1 MPRRY
6 TPRFSIAQINC
17 TAMDHVGEAFA
28 AAKQAALETEGG
40 AKARAKEAERA
51 FGEVALTAAATK
63 LGQAAKPFA
72 EQAISKIS
80 DAAGDILPESVSN
93 ALGLETS
100 AGTGLTE
107 GEALSQIPADDF
119 IPRFSPQED
128 FELQDMAARG
138 EGGEE
143 SEAVAD
149 TAAEDAAGDAAGEAA
164 GEAAGDAAGE
174 AAGEAAAE
182 AGIEGAGA
190 VLDADPIT
198 APIGIVL
205 AGVGALLT
213 AFGFS
218 GGGGGSSPTVAKP
231 VDR

>member
-1 MPRRY
+1 
-6 TPRFSIAQINC
+6 
-17 TAMDHVGEAFA
+17 MDHVGEAFA

-40 AKARAKEAERA
+40 AKARAKEAEKA
-51 FGEVALTAAATK
+51 FGEVALTAAASK
-63 LGQAAKPFA
+63 LGQVAKPYA
-72 EQAISKIS
+72 EQALSSAKE
-80 DAAGDILPESVSN
+80 AVGDILPEGVSD
-93 ALGLETS
+93 ALGLGTS

-107 GEALSQIPADDF
+107 SEALSQIPADDV

-138 EGGEE
+138 DGEE
-143 SEAVAD
+143 ESADVAD

-218 GGGGGSSPTVAKP
+218 GGGGSTPIVAKP